1 MNPKMWVRWG
11 YSFIYLSPFKR
22 WVPFLFRI
30 TVVRPWA
37 EMKETRNLLE
47 WVRKNR
53 PKDLRIN
60 KARAH
65 ERGSMRIA
73 RN

>member
-1 MNPKMWVRWG
+1 
-11 YSFIYLSPFKR
+11 
-22 WVPFLFRI
+22 
-30 TVVRPWA
+30 
-37 EMKETRNLLE
+37 MKETRNLLE

-60 KARAH
+60 KIRAP
-65 ERGSMRIA
+65 ERGRMRIA